1 MGNIFNKLASLF
13 RPKPSATEAA
23 LNLIPPV
30 IELQLTLAS
39 GKNSPDH
46 LRNDNYAL
54 GYIFG
59 YHDGILQALK
69 VNDQSTIL
77 AIMAVSYDTIFGGQT
92 VAAQLL
98 RKSLEAQ
105 RDATFRQGMI
115 KGGEE
120 AIAFIREKKTP
131 MGLSAWLT
139 R

>member
-1 MGNIFNKLASLF
+1 MGNILNKLAGIF
-13 RPKPSATEAA
+13 RPKPSATEIA
-23 LNLIPPV
+23 LKIIPPV

-39 GKNSPDH
+39 EKNNPDH

-59 YHDGILQALK
+59 YHDGILQVLK
-69 VNDQSTIL
+69 VDDQSTIL
-77 AIMAVSYDTIFGGQT
+77 AIMAVSYDTIFGNQT

-98 RKSLEAQ
+98 RKSLNAQ
-105 RDATFRQGMI
+105 RDPTFRQGMI